1 MERQRIRRQRRSS
14 VRAQGLLKPLRWRIS
29 FVDDCRR
36 LSQDT
41 RRFRG
46 ELRPYIRGC
55 SVPDWME

>member
-1 MERQRIRRQRRSS
+1 MERQRIRRQRLAS

-29 FVDDCRR
+29 FMDDCRHI
-36 LSQDT
+36 SQDK

-46 ELRPYIRGC
+46 VLRPYIRGC

>member
-1 MERQRIRRQRRSS
+1 MERLRMRHQRRSR
-14 VRAQGLLKPLRWRIS
+14 VRAQGILKPLRWRIS

-36 LSQDT
+36 LSRDK

-46 ELRPYIRGC
+46 VMRPSIRGC